1 MTEWIVSS
9 GILIL
14 IVIGLRAVLKGR
26 ISLRL
31 QYAMWGL
38 VLLRLL
44 LPFSIGSTAFS
55 VANFTSQADVPAA
68 VIQAVKPQ
76 ENMQADHPAQHPLV
90 QPNDLPSQNVVQN
103 APVTDEARFELR
115 SYVIFVIWAVGIAAV
130 AGLFIVTNFRFH
142 RKIMDSRYELDVRK
156 ESLDVYASGEID
168 TPCLFGIKN
177 PAIYVTRGVADNQT
191 MLRHTLEHE
200 ATHYRHGD
208 HIWAVLRCLCL
219 AIHWYN
225 PLVWWAAFLSQRD
238 AELACD
244 ETTIQ
249 RLGETERAEY
259 GRTLIGMTCRKRA
272 NVLMTATTMTTGKSG
287 IKERIVLIAQKPKTA
302 IYTLVIV
309 ILVAAIAVGGT
320 FTGARED
327 KDVGETLPTVTEPEQ
342 TLGLEQGSTTEPL
355 VIGPVQMLP
364 IQQGTE
370 STTVPPITEIP
381 EVPKPVNPLGIT
393 KIKSA
398 TLDWNGVHTVIDTYA
413 LNCIEKW
420 LVNSKEM
427 GSAACPFSAQLTLEL
442 EDGQTKIL
450 YMATD
455 NCAACMYEGITYSYA
470 ELTEDGLTGNEQF
483 YALFAPAVIYE
494 KAEDGIDAA
503 VEYLV
508 YLNWTMYYKQYGPEE
523 TFALLDRFEKWVAE
537 EPTYDRIGCI
547 IQCSKGL
554 DGAIAEGYGYRLAK
568 LYELAPSE
576 FAWACLG
583 NAADEDEEQTIKFL
597 AFEWAMTYEEARAK
611 LKADIPK
618 NG

>member
-9 GILIL
+9 SILIL
-14 IVIGLRAVLKGR
+14 VIIGLRAVLKGR

-44 LPFSIGSTAFS
+44 IPFSIGSTVFS
-55 VANFTSQADVPAA
+55 VANFISQADVSTS
-68 VIQAVKPQ
+68 VVQDVKPQ
-76 ENMQADHPAQHPLV
+76 ENMQVDHSAQYLPV
-90 QPNDLPSQNVVQN
+90 QSDDIPSQNVVQN
-103 APVTDEARFELR
+103 VPVTDEARFELR
-115 SYVIFVIWAVGIAAV
+115 AYVLFGIWAVGIAAV
-130 AGLFIVTNFRFH
+130 AYLFLVTNFRFR
-142 RKIMDSRYELDVRK
+142 RKIMDSRCHLHIRK
-156 ESLDVYASGEID
+156 EALDVYASEEID
-168 TPCLFGIKN
+168 SPCLFGIKN
-177 PAIYVTRGVADNQT
+177 PSIYVPCEIADDQT

-208 HIWAVLRCLCL
+208 HIWAVLRCVCL

-225 PLVWWAAFLSQRD
+225 PFVWWAAFLSQRD

-244 ETTIQ
+244 EATIQ
-249 RLGETERAEY
+249 RLGEAERAEY

-287 IKERIVLIAQKPKTA
+287 IKERIVLIAKKPKTA
-302 IYTLVIV
+302 LYTLVIV
-309 ILVAAIAVGGT
+309 ILVAAIAVGCT

-327 KDVGETLPTVTEPEQ
+327 KDVGETPPTVTEPEQ
-342 TLGLEQGSTTEPL
+342 TLG
-355 VIGPVQMLP
+355 PVQTLP

-370 STTVPPITEIP
+370 STTAPPTTEIP
-381 EVPKPVNPLGIT
+381 EVLEPANPMGIT

-398 TLDWNGVHTVIDTYA
+398 TLEWNGVHTVTDTYA

-420 LVNSKEM
+420 LVNSKEIE
-427 GSAACPFSAQLTLEL
+427 SAACPFSAQLTLEL

-450 YMATD
+450 HMATD
-455 NCAACMYEGITYSYA
+455 SCAACIYEGMTYSYA

-494 KAEDGIDAA
+494 KAKDGMDAA
-503 VEYLV
+503 GGYLI
-508 YLNWTMYYKQYGPEE
+508 YMNWSRYYQQYGPEE
-523 TFALLDRFEKWVAE
+523 TFALLDSFEKWVAE
-537 EPTYDRIGCI
+537 DPTYDRIGGI
-547 IQCSKGL
+547 IQCSNGL
-554 DGAIAEGYGYRLAK
+554 DGAIAECYGYKLAK

-583 NAADEDEEQTIKFL
+583 NAPDEAEERTIKFL
-597 AFEWAMTYEEARAK
+597 AFEWEMTYEEARAK
-611 LKADIPK
+611 LEADIPK